1 VKGKPASKSGG
12 RRCNE
17 PRLPFAWRMP
27 TQQNETKQ
35 KKTNQKEKKYRDA
48 QDSAETTGERRFPTD
63 RPTVCLMQ
71 LSKLVL

>member
-1 VKGKPASKSGG
+1 
-12 RRCNE
+12 
-17 PRLPFAWRMP
+17 MP